1 MIFCLQFVHSSYT
14 LLEGHAFGKFCKDN
28 SLPAPRLKATFHIR
42 RRSVQD
48 HLPQSLADL
57 EDQISE
63 ALRCT
68 CAFVNLLTSL
78 SFSHETSAFRTFKSS
93 FSKRP
98 KPQGPV
104 KGQNMRKYEKIWE
117 NMRKWIKLIKEAM
130 TGSRIWTWIDLDG
143 IGAFA
148 AFAFR
153 CFRWDRSFRN
163 FLCLKCSK
171 LCNIH
176 RTRMPNSVRLHSPSR
191 INPAKVISPPQLQLN
206 SSVARCLCQYKAQ
219 HNFSRKWQQEQISKI
234 MACWWFPSLEKFEA
248 PPEVWFPSLSRL
260 TVTNISC
267 KHYYTESTWW
277 ELGTTIF
284 FGVSVHQVFLV
295 SLPLIQVALSI

>member
-1 MIFCLQFVHSSYT
+1 MLSPWSSVCSSYT
-14 LLEGHAFGKFCKDN
+14 VRTPCLRATHLASSAKTIRCQLRVWKPPFISGGDRCKTIFHSHWQIWKIKFLKHWDAHAHSLTFWLRYLSLMKLLHFVPSSHPSLKD
-28 SLPAPRLKATFHIR
+28 
-42 RRSVQD
+42 
-48 HLPQSLADL
+48 QSLR
-57 EDQISE
+57 DQS
-63 ALRCT
+63 RD
-68 CAFVNLLTSL
+68 
-78 SFSHETSAFRTFKSS
+78 
-93 FSKRP
+93 
-98 KPQGPV
+98 
-104 KGQNMRKYEKIWE
+104 KIWE

-153 CFRWDRSFRN
+153 CFRWDRSFIN

-219 HNFSRKWQQEQISKI
+219 HNFSRKWQQERISKI

-260 TVTNISC
+260 TMTNISC